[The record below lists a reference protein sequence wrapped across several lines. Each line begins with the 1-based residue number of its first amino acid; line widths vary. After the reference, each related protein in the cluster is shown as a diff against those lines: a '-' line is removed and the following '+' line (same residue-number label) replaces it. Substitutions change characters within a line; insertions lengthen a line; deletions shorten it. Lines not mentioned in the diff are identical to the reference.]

1 MNLEGFNGELEEAL
15 GSTGIL
21 SHTRNIFRR
30 RKTNTNYKSI
40 LIAKQ
45 IKKFVNGYLT
55 KINKEFERVEG
66 HFVQQMRVL
75 ITLESVIRNNQ
86 NSQLILN
93 HFVSEYNTEIKTVQA
108 FQKKENDRLLRTI
121 RNAGAKEV
129 AVYVGMQALPAP
141 MTGTA
146 ALPYFGVEYAAIIS
160 LLAITLKY
168 IMIAGYTY
176 YLGRE

>member
-1 MNLEGFNGELEEAL
+1 M
-15 GSTGIL
+15 
-21 SHTRNIFRR
+21 
-30 RKTNTNYKSI
+30 
-40 LIAKQ
+40 
-45 IKKFVNGYLT
+45 
-55 KINKEFERVEG
+55 
-66 HFVQQMRVL
+66 
-75 ITLESVIRNNQ
+75 
-86 NSQLILN
+86 
-93 HFVSEYNTEIKTVQA
+93 QA

-160 LLAITLKY
+160 LLAITLNY

-176 YLGRE
+176 YIGRE